1 MTEVFATQSST
12 LGGHNSFPAFPF
24 APVPQPQQQ
33 VQVAGTTLL
42 DVPYLNAL
50 TAVEQKAVAP
60 DGNATAAPRDPS
72 AEVPPPVVET
82 PEQRRERALAT
93 LTLSEADIKSN
104 GQIVQHIGEVALRG
118 RVNFQQLSQL
128 AQRYGI
134 DPELF
139 AEGVQSSPVAASTS
153 TDFDDYNTLPG
164 TRTVTLCEY
173 SEADL
178 LVRILRLP
186 PLLPYPLEQLTELQS
201 RIQTGAFVNAEEG
214 LILQLLQILTR
225 EAEKEQTNPQGRR
238 RARDSGPHFSA
249 FSDAL
254 QDEYGTSILSLASK
268 RGWLGVV
275 EYVLNECVP
284 AAGDE
289 VETAAVVDVELLERT
304 ELHLRADRATDAD
317 ALAKELEKK
326 RKTWLEQAAVRPAE
340 AEKNAGGVTGG
351 TTSDSAAVPQP
362 VLRIPPPDAGMTLPP
377 GAGAPAAVPTSA
389 RSGGGTTKR
398 VTFSEQP
405 APTMLFGPNEGIL
418 NPAMAGSPFGG
429 AGTPPAALGAAPPGA
444 PADNCANPFNSFN
457 NPNPFASSFAPSPPA
472 VESAAAAAPNP
483 FGGPSSTALPL
494 PSPFAPPVPTAA
506 ASGAASGSTAPNP
519 FAPSPSP
526 FAPSPSPFA
535 APPNPFAPTNPT
547 PAPDP
552 NNPFAVTLPAAS
564 ATAGAPPPSPFAP
577 QEPPAFPFGF
587 ATATG
592 GTQPSHSQA
601 PGVPTSTFPPQVQ
614 IQIPAPSTTI
624 DSKAVISS
632 AATTTGTLSSGGDG
646 TTTSAGTIAGAS
658 EATPSSASTAPPAT
672 YYNTAQFREN
682 TQLLFDPHVNTHE
695 FDCSPRRKLKASDR
709 MVAYVNRPNRMGW
722 TALLLAAQSGGPAV
736 CKKLLDSRADVDV
749 EASATKLTPLMVAG
763 TRSSLAIVELL
774 LNYRADV
781 WKMNVVGQSVVEIVK
796 NKKHMRDQKLKFA
809 RIGGTGSEEGVLDAK
824 GKPMDLYGIGGPI
837 SLEEGKD
844 LGAIEELLLRV
855 TQGKELQKITPA
867 LNSSAAK

>member
-326 RKTWLEQAAVRPAE
+326 RKTCRFRSRFRQHRTEPVCAIAE
-340 AEKNAGGVTGG
+340 SICAIT
-351 TTSDSAAVPQP
+351 QP
-362 VLRIPPPDAGMTLPP
+362 VR
-377 GAGAPAAVPTSA
+377 GAPKPVRADQSDPRT
-389 RSGGGTTKR
+389 R
-398 VTFSEQP
+398 SEQS
-405 APTMLFGPNEGIL
+405 LCGYSSCSICH
-418 NPAMAGSPFGG
+418 SRG
-429 AGTPPAALGAAPPGA
+429 ASALT
-444 PADNCANPFNSFN
+444 FR
-457 NPNPFASSFAPSPPA
+457 
-472 VESAAAAAPNP
+472 
-483 FGGPSSTALPL
+483 
-494 PSPFAPPVPTAA
+494 
-506 ASGAASGSTAPNP
+506 ASGAPSISIRIRDSHGRHAAEPQPSTWGANIY
-519 FAPSPSP
+519 FS
-526 FAPSPSPFA
+526 
-535 APPNPFAPTNPT
+535 
-547 PAPDP
+547 
-552 NNPFAVTLPAAS
+552 AAS
-564 ATAGAPPPSPFAP
+564 TDSDTGAVDDDRQQSGNI
-577 QEPPAFPFGF
+577 FG
-587 ATATG
+587 
-592 GTQPSHSQA
+592 SYDHR
-601 PGVPTSTFPPQVQ
+601 
-614 IQIPAPSTTI
+614 
-624 DSKAVISS
+624 DVI
-632 AATTTGTLSSGGDG
+632 
-646 TTTSAGTIAGAS
+646 
-658 EATPSSASTAPPAT
+658 EWWR
-672 YYNTAQFREN
+672 REN